1 VKKKNVIPRFR
12 TPAEVRERIR
22 LAALRRIVAAPK
34 GGALFEYM
42 RKNARIELLSCAMGR
57 TR

>member
-1 VKKKNVIPRFR
+1 
-12 TPAEVRERIR
+12 VRERIR

-42 RKNARIELLSCAMGR
+42 RKNARIELLSREMGR